1 MMNYIQLKKSWL
13 IWRKAVRNNFR
24 WTSKA
29 LQDLI
34 SIKEYIEPDNPKA
47 AVDLT
52 KKIVLKIVEQLT
64 KFQNIGKAGRIH
76 GTRELIIPNTPY
88 IAVYRVKAGSVE
100 VLRVLH
106 TSIKWP
112 DNIDRL

>member
-1 MMNYIQLKKSWL
+1 VQNK
-13 IWRKAVRNNFR
+13 FR

-29 LQDLI
+29 LQDLV
-34 SIKEYIEPDNPKA
+34 SIKVYIEQDNPKA

-52 KKIVLKIVEQLT
+52 KKIVLKVVEQLT
-64 KFQNIGKAGRIH
+64 KFQNIGKAGRVH
-76 GTRELIIPNTPY
+76 GTRELVISNTPY
-88 IAVYRVKAGSVE
+88 IAVYRVKSGSVE

-112 DNIDRL
+112 DNVDGL

>member
-1 MMNYIQLKKSWL
+1 M
-13 IWRKAVRNNFR
+13 ANNFK

-29 LQDLI
+29 RKDLV
-34 SIKEYIEPDNPKA
+34 SIKEYIQQDNPKA

-52 KKIVLKIVEQLT
+52 KKIVLKVVEQLT
-64 KFQNIGKAGRIH
+64 KFQNIGKAGRVH
-76 GTRELIIPNTPY
+76 GTRELIISNTPY
-88 IAVYRVKAGSVE
+88 IAVYRVKAATVE

-112 DNIDRL
+112 DSVDGL